1 MALGFSSYI
10 FLIECTG
17 LAQGRFPTLCVLLGR
32 KGVVQTIPSCRDDF
46 SNRLSGIL
54 IAIFKAS
61 TLHGSS
67 WKGRELIARAVL
79 SSAS

>member
-46 SNRLSGIL
+46 RIDCREY
-54 IAIFKAS
+54 
-61 TLHGSS
+61 SS
-67 WKGRELIARAVL
+67 RFSKRQPYTAHLGRAVN
-79 SSAS
+79 